1 MLSREKTALSS
12 TTVRDAAHIDAGT
25 ADEVAHLEA
34 RGVLIE
40 YPKPGSKEVTTAVEQ
55 CDLTIERGDFVCLV
69 GPSGC
74 GKTTFL
80 NAVAGFVKIAGGA
93 LELDGRPIPGPGP
106 DRAMVFQ
113 QANLLPWRTVQA
125 NVSYGLELSKKVKKA
140 AAKQRAD
147 ELLELVG
154 LDGVGQQ
161 YPAQL
166 SGGMQARVNLA
177 RALAVEPEL
186 LLLDEPFAAIDAQ
199 TREVLQ
205 VELLRVCA
213 ARDVTALFVTH
224 DITEAAFLAD
234 RVCVFSP
241 RPGRIVQEI
250 TVPWDRPRAHEI
262 RRTPEFAELRDE
274 IADVLY
280 GAKAGSDEEGS
291 R

>member
-1 MLSREKTALSS
+1 MLSREKPALS
-12 TTVRDAAHIDAGT
+12 TTAGRDAAHIDVGATGG
-25 ADEVAHLEA
+25 VAHLEA
-34 RGVLIE
+34 RGVAIE
-40 YPKPGSKEVTTAVEQ
+40 YAKPGSKEVTTAVEQ
-55 CDLTIERGDFVCLV
+55 CDLTLERGDFVCLV

-74 GKTTFL
+74 GKTTLL
-80 NAVAGFVKIAGGA
+80 NAVAGFVELAEGA

-113 QANLLPWRTVQA
+113 HANLLPWRTVQA
-125 NVSYGLELSKKVKKA
+125 NVSYGLELGKKVKKQ
-140 AAKQRAD
+140 AAKERAD

-154 LDGVGQQ
+154 LAGAGQQ

-177 RALAVEPEL
+177 RALAVEPEI

-241 RPGRIVQEI
+241 RPGRIVKEI
-250 TVPWDRPRAHEI
+250 TVPWARPRSHEI
-262 RRTPEFAELRDE
+262 RRTPEFAQLRDE

-280 GAKAGSDEEGS
+280 GAKAGAGAEGA